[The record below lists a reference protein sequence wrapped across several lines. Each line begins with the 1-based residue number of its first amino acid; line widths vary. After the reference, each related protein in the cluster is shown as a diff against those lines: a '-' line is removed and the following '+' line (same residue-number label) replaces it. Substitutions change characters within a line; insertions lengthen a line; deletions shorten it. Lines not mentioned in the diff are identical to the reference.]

1 MRSVWVKAERRDG
14 GMNGIDVESF
24 FKAISVRQF
33 FKSDMDRRLALIN
46 KSSTIHEEIKTLA
59 RETIRSILLKQLRSD
74 QDNEEW
80 AMKTPA
86 SLFVKTYSKNHV
98 LLESMGIT
106 TISSINFELMT
117 RGESNKIRR

>member
-1 MRSVWVKAERRDG
+1 
-14 GMNGIDVESF
+14 
-24 FKAISVRQF
+24 
-33 FKSDMDRRLALIN
+33 MDRRLALIN